1 MRFLEGLGAA
11 GVIAFFLLILS
22 AIPAYIT
29 HFIWMITTMMA
40 TDPAATGGQMVL
52 AILGVVAPPVG
63 VVHGWIL
70 WF

>member
-1 MRFLEGLGAA
+1 MRNFGIFG
-11 GVIAFFLLILS
+11 GIMMVIVALS
-22 AIPAYIT
+22 SIPAYIT

-52 AILGVVAPPVG
+52 AILGVLAPPVG